1 MLKWSRSPK
10 KKKNK
15 SSIGLVRIG
24 ELQKWPPY
32 VVILVCL
39 HNSHEIN
46 SLIMDAG
53 TFLTLGRRRGDLKT
67 LWTMGEPERHCPHI
81 QFQPPGSQQ

>member
-15 SSIGLVRIG
+15 SSIGLFRIG